1 MNEKTQIEIE
11 RKYIIEKPVFSLI
24 RNMPESTESEIL
36 QIYLPSESEETRRI
50 RRRVYKDKTLCYE
63 TRKIRIDGMSC
74 TEIEREITPD
84 EFSALSQSIKE
95 GTTPIN
101 KTRYT
106 FDYEGQTFEIDIYPQ
121 WQNTAIME
129 TELESREKRV
139 EIPSFIKI
147 IREVTGNKAYSNA
160 AMSREF
166 PKEDI

>member
-1 MNEKTQIEIE
+1 MKEKTQIEIE
-11 RKYIIEKPVFSLI
+11 RKYIIEKPNISLI
-24 RNMPESTESEIL
+24 RNMPKSTESEIL
-36 QIYLPSESEETRRI
+36 QIYLPSENGETRRI

-84 EFSALSQSIKE
+84 EFSTLSQSIKE

-106 FDYEGQTFEIDIYPQ
+106 FDYEGQTFEIDVYPQ
-121 WQNTAIME
+121 WQSSAIME
-129 TELESREKRV
+129 TELESREKQV
-139 EIPSFIKI
+139 EIPSFINI
-147 IREVTGNKAYSNA
+147 IREVTGNKSYSNA
-160 AMSREF
+160 SMSIEF